1 MMTALTAKFFVDY
14 FSGTWKGKVFLNGVH
29 KSEIILR
36 YAENNELNA
45 SLALGAVIGVVHGEQ
60 IQEDNMLSGQGGWRS
75 DTHSWC
81 ELWYDKSGAYNE
93 LQWTSLQELNGI
105 KVLYGFVHE
114 CKEEGDEPAEY
125 IAMCELT
132 DTANFKFTS
141 QSYRRGILE
150 VEASRIG
157 TSKAS

>member
-1 MMTALTAKFFVDY
+1 MKALTAKFFVNY
-14 FSGTWKGKVFLNGVH
+14 FRGSWKGKVFLNGVH
-29 KSEIILR
+29 QGEIILR
-36 YAENNELNA
+36 YAENNEQNT

-60 IQEDNMLSGQGGWRS
+60 IGEDNMLSGQGGWRS
-75 DTHSWC
+75 DMHRWC

-93 LQWTSLQELNGI
+93 LQWTSLQEQNGI

-114 CKEEGDEPAEY
+114 CKAEVDEPAEY

-141 QSYRRGILE
+141 QSYRRGL
-150 VEASRIG
+150 VEIVASR
-157 TSKAS
+157 T